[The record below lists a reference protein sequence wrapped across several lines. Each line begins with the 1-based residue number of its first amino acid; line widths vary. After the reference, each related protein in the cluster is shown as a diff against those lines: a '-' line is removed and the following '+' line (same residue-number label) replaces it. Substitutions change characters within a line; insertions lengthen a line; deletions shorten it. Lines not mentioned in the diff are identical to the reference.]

1 MKKNIVIIL
10 ITGILLCVS
19 CKVTSPEIPDDELV
33 IPRGR
38 PQIMNGTIVTEI
50 QTPLRGVYWSTDW
63 IGELPEREMLARIK
77 DYGLNSLHLYA
88 ERYDAGLTAGIYQD
102 KVDSIVQWCG
112 DLGLYCIIT
121 IGGGNHNGEFDY
133 DFAMAFWNIYAPRYK
148 DSTWVIYEIYNEPY
162 AWEAPYDSETL
173 QMQQDAYNLIRN
185 HAPNTPILLFSYAS
199 FSTVDDI
206 LQDINS
212 LEVDWSNA
220 LVAWH
225 GYNSLTDE
233 ILIDMKTEGINGIS
247 TELPVDWLESE
258 ARVNAE
264 NIRICEDN
272 NVSWIA
278 FLNINQVQESWRFK
292 EIITRNEIYWEPD
305 FGTWP
310 SDTSDYT
317 LPQNLALNKTVY
329 VSSVERDSLEGENA
343 VDGNM
348 ETRWSSQFQD
358 PQYITVDLGDVID
371 ITRIILKWEYS
382 FAIEYEIQVSNDN
395 ENWTTLAHVTDGN
408 GGMDV
413 LYLSASARYVRM
425 YGIRRNTEYGYSLY
439 EFEIANITD

>member
-10 ITGILLCVS
+10 LTGILLCLS
-19 CKVTSPEIPDDELV
+19 CEDSLINDVLV
-33 IPRGR
+33 IPRDR
-38 PQIMNGTIVTEI
+38 PQITNGTIVTEI
-50 QTPLRGVYWSTDW
+50 GTYLRGVYWSTDW
-63 IGELPEREMLARIK
+63 IGELPEKEMLARIK

-88 ERYDAGLTAGIYQD
+88 ERYDAGLPAGVYQD
-102 KVDSIVQWCG
+102 EVDSIVQWCG
-112 DLGLYCIIT
+112 DLGLYCVIT

-133 DFAMAFWNIYAPRYK
+133 DFAMAFWDIYAPRYK
-148 DSTWVIYEIYNEPY
+148 DDTWVIYEIYNEPY

-173 QMQQDAYNLIRN
+173 RMEQDAYNLIRN
-185 HAPNTPILLFSYAS
+185 HAPNTPILLFSYAGL
-199 FSTVDDI
+199 STADDM

-233 ILIDMKTEGINGIS
+233 ILIDMKTAGITGIS
-247 TELPVDWLESE
+247 TELPAYLGSE
-258 ARVNAE
+258 PRVNAE

-272 NVSWIA
+272 NVSWLV
-278 FLNINQVQESWRFK
+278 FLDINKVQENWRFK
-292 EIITRNEIYWEPD
+292 EIITRNGIFWEPD

-317 LPQNLALNKTVY
+317 PPQNLALNKPVY
-329 VSSVERDSLEGENA
+329 VSSVEGAGLEGENA

-371 ITRIILKWEYS
+371 ITRIILGWESS

-395 ENWTTLAHVTDGN
+395 QNWTTLVHVTDGD
-408 GGMDV
+408 GVTDV
-413 LYLSASARYVRM
+413 LFLSATARYVRM
-425 YGIRRNTEYGYSLY
+425 YGTQRNSEYGYSLF
-439 EFEIANITD
+439 EFEITND